1 MEKQLRTKMDKTIE
15 KFRSLL
21 EEFLNSFAMQVGPM
35 DLSQQQKAIEIIFGI
50 MANEIIKLEE
60 EIEKLRTNFPK

>member
-1 MEKQLRTKMDKTIE
+1 MDKRKE
-15 KFRSLL
+15 KF
-21 EEFLNSFAMQVGPM
+21 EDFLNSFEMQVGPM
-35 DLSQQQKAIEIIFGI
+35 DLSQQQRAIEIIFGI